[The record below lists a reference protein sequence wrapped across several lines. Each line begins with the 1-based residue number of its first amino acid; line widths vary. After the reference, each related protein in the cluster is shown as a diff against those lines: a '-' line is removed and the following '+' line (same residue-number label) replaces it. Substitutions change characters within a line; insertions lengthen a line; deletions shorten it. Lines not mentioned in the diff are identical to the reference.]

1 MNPAITYQQALQFA
15 TQQLTNNQV
24 ARLEGEL
31 LLNYILKNN
40 RIDLYCWPQ
49 RLLTNEQWHQFKQL
63 ILRRQAGEPI
73 AYLTGQKA
81 FWSLNLNVGP
91 QVLIPRPETELLVE
105 QALHCLPAS
114 RPCQIL
120 DLGTG
125 SGAIALA
132 IAQERPH
139 WQVTATDIS
148 ENALKI
154 AKENAY
160 RHELQQVTFLQSDWF
175 ARLPPLK
182 FDLIISNPPYIA
194 ADDPHLTQEDIQHEP
209 PQALISGKEGLTA
222 IRQII
227 IQASDFLKPDAFL
240 WLEHGY
246 NQQTAVQKLLHQHG
260 YRQIETL
267 VDYSGIPRISG
278 GIK

>member
-1 MNPAITYQQALQFA
+1 MNTPITYQQALQFA
-15 TQQLTNNQV
+15 TQKLTNNEV
-24 ARLEGEL
+24 ARLEGEIL
-31 LLNYILKNN
+31 LSHILKKD
-40 RIDLYCWPQ
+40 RIDIYRWPQ
-49 RLLTNEQWHQFKQL
+49 RLLTNQQQQQFKQL

-81 FWSLNLNVGP
+81 FWSLNLTVGP

-105 QALHCLPAS
+105 QALHCLPPS
-114 RPCQIL
+114 KPCQIL

-139 WQVTATDIS
+139 WQITATDIS
-148 ENALKI
+148 KEALKI
-154 AKENAY
+154 AKENAF
-160 RHELQQVTFLQSDWF
+160 RHRLQQILFIQSDWF
-175 ARLPPLK
+175 TQLPPLK

-194 ADDPHLTQEDIQHEP
+194 IDDPHLTQGDIQHEP
-209 PQALISGKEGLTA
+209 PQALISGREGLTA
-222 IRQII
+222 IQQII
-227 IQASDFLKPDAFL
+227 IQAMNFLKPKAFL

-246 NQQTAVQKLLHQHG
+246 NQQMAVQKLLHHHG

-278 GIK
+278 GVK